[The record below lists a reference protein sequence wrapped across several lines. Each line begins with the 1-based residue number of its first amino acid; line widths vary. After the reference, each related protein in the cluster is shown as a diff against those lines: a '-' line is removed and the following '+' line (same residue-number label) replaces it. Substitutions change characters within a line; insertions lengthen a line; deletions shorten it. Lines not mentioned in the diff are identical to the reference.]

1 MEDFQNEITERLTKL
16 TEARELTNKKSQFDK
31 AYSMVLIDS
40 DWNDIV
46 KVNDF
51 QASFLDVLN
60 ERYPVLFKTIQKPL
74 EDRLY
79 EMYQNSDD
87 ESEKN
92 YKPQEELIV
101 HKIQVPSTNSDE
113 WQLMYEMNSDDTI
126 FHVEFAGWTFK
137 HIGITH

>member
-1 MEDFQNEITERLTKL
+1 MTDFQIEIAERLTRLK
-16 TEARELTNKKSQFDK
+16 EAKELTNKKRQFDK
-31 AYSMVLIDS
+31 VYSMALIDS
-40 DWNDIV
+40 DWNEIV

-60 ERYPVLFKTIQKPL
+60 ERYPALFETIQKPL
-74 EDRLY
+74 EDRFY

-87 ESEKN
+87 ENEKK
-92 YKPQEELIV
+92 YKPQEELVV
-101 HKIQVPSTNSDE
+101 HKIQVPSANSDE

-126 FHVEFAGWTFK
+126 FHIEFDGWTFK